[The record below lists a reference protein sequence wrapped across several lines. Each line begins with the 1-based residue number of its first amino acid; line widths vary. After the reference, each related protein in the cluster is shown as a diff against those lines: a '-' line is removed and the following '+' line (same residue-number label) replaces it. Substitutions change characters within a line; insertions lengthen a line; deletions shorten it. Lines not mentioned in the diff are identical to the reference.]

1 MGILGSLRG
10 FGALCAAGRFGR
22 TVFGVE
28 LGLPARL
35 FGGFLA
41 ACTTHVGHYRYTRA
55 AYDELAAWA
64 ESIGYHVS
72 GISFQELIIGR
83 SITDEE
89 DNFITKI
96 YLPLNVSA
104 I

>member
-1 MGILGSLRG
+1 M
-10 FGALCAAGRFGR
+10 
-22 TVFGVE
+22 
-28 LGLPARL
+28 
-35 FGGFLA
+35 
-41 ACTTHVGHYRYTRA
+41 
-55 AYDELAAWA
+55 A